1 MLSNRLRESIRNGEW
16 DRPPTKI
23 GYGIPLKNTQAVLAP
38 PGTTVRLFD
47 QPTAPP
53 PCAAEPS
60 VGPKRAADLPSL
72 ATPPSHQSAQL

>member
-47 QPTAPP
+47 QPAAPP
-53 PCAAEPS
+53 PRAAELS
-60 VGPKRAADLPSL
+60 VGPKQTGDPPSL
-72 ATPPSHQSAQL
+72 ATSPSHQSEQL